1 MVALSTL
8 LLVGC
13 GKEATQPT
21 NQGIPTQ
28 ENPNLDESL
37 GGYTSQSEA
46 PFFGDE
52 DLAASCDLEVAAED
66 AFASDPDVLGW
77 QNSDTFRAYA
87 LTLLW
92 GVLDSDPSIHTNDD
106 GDGAQN
112 FDWSGSAIVNHGAL
126 VARATIAFERDDYL
140 VGPRAERDK
149 VMWVSHT
156 SGGFDGLRLLVL
168 QNLGVGDD
176 GVTDSLTITAGDH
189 QWVLAVND
197 LADLDRT
204 EVIDDLGNKFAIRS
218 FRMMP
223 QLCNRGFVGGAWLAP
238 REPGMDG
245 HFQGRWVAA
254 DGSVAG
260 NVRGIWGINTKGE
273 KVFFG
278 KYVDRA
284 GNFRGILRGSWE
296 DRGIESPSQ
305 SNRLR
310 THGMLQ
316 GEWVD
321 ENGAAVGTVRGHWRA
336 ARDGGDGFFEGA
348 WKEGACL
355 GS

>member
-1 MVALSTL
+1 
-8 LLVGC
+8 
-13 GKEATQPT
+13 
-21 NQGIPTQ
+21 
-28 ENPNLDESL
+28 
-37 GGYTSQSEA
+37 
-46 PFFGDE
+46 
-52 DLAASCDLEVAAED
+52 
-66 AFASDPDVLGW
+66 
-77 QNSDTFRAYA
+77 
-87 LTLLW
+87 
-92 GVLDSDPSIHTNDD
+92 
-106 GDGAQN
+106 
-112 FDWSGSAIVNHGAL
+112 
-126 VARATIAFERDDYL
+126 
-140 VGPRAERDK
+140 
-149 VMWVSHT
+149 MWVSHT
-156 SGGFDGLRLLVL
+156 KGSFDGLRLFVL

-176 GVTDSLTITAGDH
+176 GVTDSLTITAGVH

-204 EVIDDLGNKFAIRS
+204 DVIDDLGNKFAIRS

-260 NVRGIWGINTKGE
+260 NVRGIWGTNAKGE

-305 SNRLR
+305 SNRMR
-310 THGMLQ
+310 THGTLQ